1 MANDQSFLP
10 EDYLAKKVARRTNVI
25 CMTLFVVVMIGVV
38 AAFYVTDQQR
48 QRVREMQNQVDERFE
63 EAARR
68 LDQLAELQARKKEM
82 LQKARITAAL
92 VERTPRSILLSEL
105 INHMPASMTLLEFT
119 LKTETLSTRRHPRT
133 AIDRAKLG
141 QKRSAAEAE
150 GAVEVPDTE
159 LSLDLTGVASSDVDV
174 AQFMTSMRAHPLF
187 DEVGLVFSE
196 QSELEDMEVRKF
208 RIQMVVNQE
217 FDVMK
222 LEPTRIARGLE
233 KNPMDEKVRI
243 DAEVEQR
250 TASHPTD

>member
-25 CMTLFVVVMIGVV
+25 CVTLFVVVMAGVV

-48 QRVREMQNQVDERFE
+48 REVEQLHNQVDDRFE

-68 LDQLAELQARKKEM
+68 LDQLSELQSRKQEM
-82 LQKARITAAL
+82 LQKARITGAL

-105 INHMPASMTLLEFT
+105 INHMPASMTLLEFELQTRT
-119 LKTETLSTRRHPRT
+119 LNPARHPRS

-141 QKRSAAEAE
+141 RKQQEKEERGE
-150 GAVEVPDTE
+150 VEVPPTE
-159 LSLDLTGVASSDVDV
+159 MSIDLVGVANSDVDV

-187 DEVGLVFSE
+187 GEVGLVFSE

-208 RIQMVVNQE
+208 RIQMIVNQE
-217 FDVMK
+217 FDVMT
-222 LEPTRIARGLE
+222 LEPMRIARGL
-233 KNPMDEKVRI
+233 D
-243 DAEVEQR
+243 R
-250 TASHPTD
+250 TPWTTR